1 MLHLEPRSPETA
13 LNLSRG
19 IQSSLNPQGPQA
31 DAIAGLA
38 WVLFYGAAFVFALVT
53 VLAAIALWAPDSRR
67 RWMSGKRFVVY
78 GGIVFP
84 TVVLIVLFLYSLS
97 IARAVTPSGPPP
109 ALRIEVIG
117 HQWWW
122 RVHYLDADGR
132 IDFAT
137 ANELRLPAGRPVEL
151 ILKSADVI
159 HSFWVPNLA
168 GKLDMI
174 PGHVNR
180 LRVMASREGVF
191 RGQCAEYCG
200 GPHAKMAMYVVGLAP
215 QAFDDWLNTQ
225 RSAAAQPREAQ
236 TDRGRTVFLERC
248 AVCHAVRG
256 TAARGDLGPDLT
268 HVGSRASLGAGI
280 LPNNRA
286 NLAAWISASQQIK
299 PGNLMPSMNMF
310 GAEDLNALAAY
321 VQSLR

>member
-1 MLHLEPRSPETA
+1 VLRFESSSTEKHLDLT
-13 LNLSRG
+13 RG
-19 IQSSLNPQGPQA
+19 IQSSLNSQGPHA
-31 DAIAGLA
+31 EAVAGLA
-38 WVLFYGAAFVFALVT
+38 WILFYGAAFVFVLVA
-53 VLAAIALWAPDSRR
+53 VFAAVALWAPDARR
-67 RWMSGKRFVVY
+67 RWMSGNGFVVY

-84 TVVLIVLFLYSLS
+84 SVVLTALFLYSLS
-97 IARAVTPSGPPP
+97 LARAIAPSGPSP
-109 ALRIEVIG
+109 ALRIEIIG

-180 LRVMASREGVF
+180 LRVTAAREGVF

-200 GPHAKMAMYVVGLAP
+200 GPHAKMALYVVGLAS
-215 QAFDDWLNTQ
+215 QDFERWLETQ
-225 RSAAAQPREAQ
+225 RAAAAEPREPQ
-236 TDRGRTVFLERC
+236 SDRGRTVFLERC
-248 AVCHAVRG
+248 AVCHTVRG
-256 TAARGDLGPDLT
+256 TLARGELGPDLT

-280 LPNNRA
+280 LPNDRTNI
-286 NLAAWISASQQIK
+286 AAWISASQQIK
-299 PGNLMPSMNMF
+299 PGNLMPSMNVF

-321 VQSLR
+321 VESLR

>member
-1 MLHLEPRSPETA
+1 LPQLESSSHGET
-13 LNLSRG
+13 LDLTRG
-19 IQSSLNPQGPQA
+19 IQSSLNPQGPHA
-31 DAIAGLA
+31 DAIADLA
-38 WVLFYGAAFVFALVT
+38 WILFYGAAFVFVLVAVFAAL
-53 VLAAIALWAPDSRR
+53 ALWAPDARR
-67 RWMSGKRFVVY
+67 RWMSGNRFVVY

-84 TVVLIVLFLYSLS
+84 TVVLSALFLYSLS
-97 IARAVTPSGPPP
+97 VARTVSPSGPQP
-109 ALRIEVIG
+109 ALRIEVVG

-122 RVHYLDADGR
+122 RVHYLDAEGR

-180 LRVMASREGVF
+180 LRVTASREGVF

-200 GPHAKMAMYVVGLAP
+200 GPHAKMALYVVGLALP
-215 QAFDDWLNTQ
+215 EFDRWLEGE
-225 RSAAAQPREAQ
+225 RAAAAEPREPQ
-236 TDRGRTVFLERC
+236 SSRGRTVFLERC
-248 AVCHAVRG
+248 AVCHTVRG

-280 LPNNRA
+280 LPNDRA
-286 NLAAWISASQQIK
+286 SLAAWISASQEIK
-299 PGNLMPSMNMF
+299 PGNLMPSMNVF

-321 VQSLR
+321 MESLR